1 MHLFPTQNRFHIIC
15 CFDILSISL
24 IYIYYRQI
32 KGLRFQKVDSAFIE
46 TIVFL
51 VRYSSLLCGR
61 EVPPPPPPA
70 VRNTISIQR
79 KNARDAGFSRMW
91 CITTNKRKQET
102 EMLSLVYLSI
112 HDSCS
117 LTSRNNPIVCYRA
130 TFTRKF
136 TSAVSVPMKGI
147 AHTVVNTAL
156 CWLTVYE
163 RMQGARP
170 SMQWKIL
177 FNLKE
182 CHILH
187 IDINYIIS

>member
-24 IYIYYRQI
+24 IYITGR
-32 KGLRFQKVDSAFIE
+32 LRVWGSEGGFGIHWNNSFSCS
-46 TIVFL
+46 VFFSTL
-51 VRYSSLLCGR
+51 WRR
-61 EVPPPPPPA
+61 IPPPPSCPQHHFNSKEKCTWL
-70 VRNTISIQR
+70 R
-79 KNARDAGFSRMW
+79 FSRMW
-91 CITTNKRKQET
+91 CITTKRKQET
-102 EMLSLVYLSI
+102 EMLSLVDLSI

-147 AHTVVNTAL
+147 VHTVVNTAL

-163 RMQGARP
+163 RMQGVI
-170 SMQWKIL
+170 QT
-177 FNLKE
+177 
-182 CHILH
+182 
-187 IDINYIIS
+187 INAVENPV